1 MKRKNIALITL
12 ALGIG
17 ILFSACNDY
26 LDSDKY
32 FEDRT
37 TIEKVFTSRIRS
49 QQWLAYAYSFLK
61 DENADVVGKEKE
73 TNSFTFADDMYYGDR
88 DVNYDSKEAD
98 ELSYNTF
105 MQGEYDENDFNQGWT
120 MCYKGIYQASVF
132 IANIYRNTEMT
143 EKERLDFKGQ
153 ARFVRA
159 YFYWLLLRRYGPVP
173 IMPDEGVDY
182 TLSYEQIAT
191 PRSSYEEV
199 ANYISREM
207 VQAAKEIQYTRR
219 DGENIARPTKGAC
232 LATRALALAF
242 AASPLANG
250 NTDAYAKQ
258 LVDDKG
264 RTLLNT
270 DYQEEKWAR
279 AAAAC
284 KDVMHKAT
292 GQRAGKT
299 STPSS
304 LTVFCSTET
313 LLQKTIPN

>member
-1 MKRKNIALITL
+1 
-12 ALGIG
+12 
-17 ILFSACNDY
+17 
-26 LDSDKY
+26 
-32 FEDRT
+32 
-37 TIEKVFTSRIRS
+37 
-49 QQWLAYAYSFLK
+49 
-61 DENADVVGKEKE
+61 
-73 TNSFTFADDMYYGDR
+73 
-88 DVNYDSKEAD
+88 
-98 ELSYNTF
+98 
-105 MQGEYDENDFNQGWT
+105 
-120 MCYKGIYQASVF
+120 
-132 IANIYRNTEMT
+132 MT

-284 KDVMHKAT
+284 KDVMQLGVYDLYHASFSTTDAAGDPAT
-292 GQRAGKT
+292 IVPADSTCQFAQSDWPTGWKT

-313 LLQKTIPN
+313 LLQKTIPNSYSRV

>member
-1 MKRKNIALITL
+1 MKHKNITLITL

-17 ILFSACNDY
+17 TLFSACSDY

-32 FEDRT
+32 FEDRR
-37 TIEKVFTSRIRS
+37 TIEKVFSSRVRS

-61 DENADVVGKEKE
+61 DENADVVGKERE

-88 DVNYDSKEAD
+88 DVNYDSKEAN

-105 MQGEYDENDFNQGWT
+105 MQGEYDENDFNDGWT

-182 TLSYEQIAT
+182 TKSYEQIAT

-207 VQAAKEIQYTRR
+207 VQAAKEIQYTKR

-232 LATRALALAF
+232 LATRALALIY

-250 NTDAYAKQ
+250 NSDAYAKQ

-264 RTLLNT
+264 RALLNA
-270 DYQEEKWAR
+270 DYKEEKWAR

-284 KDVMHKAT
+284 KDVMQLGVYDLYHASFST
-292 GQRAGKT
+292 TDAAGD
-299 STPSS
+299 PD
-304 LTVFCSTET
+304 
-313 LLQKTIPN
+313 TIVPAAKG

>member
-1 MKRKNIALITL
+1 MKHKNIILITL
-12 ALGIG
+12 MLGIG
-17 ILFSACNDY
+17 TLFSACNDY

-32 FEDRT
+32 FEDRL
-37 TIEKVFTSRIRS
+37 TIEKVFTSRVRS

-61 DENADVVGKEKE
+61 DENADVVGKERE

-88 DVNYDSKEAD
+88 DVNYDSKEAN

-105 MQGEYDENDFNQGWT
+105 MQGEYNENDFNESWT

-132 IANIYRNTEMT
+132 IANIYRNNEMT

-182 TLSYEQIAT
+182 TKSYEQIAT

-207 VQAAKEIQYTRR
+207 VQAAKEIQYTKR

-232 LATRALALAF
+232 LATRALALIY

-250 NTDAYAKQ
+250 NSDA
-258 LVDDKG
+258 
-264 RTLLNT
+264 
-270 DYQEEKWAR
+270 
-279 AAAAC
+279 
-284 KDVMHKAT
+284 
-292 GQRAGKT
+292 
-299 STPSS
+299 
-304 LTVFCSTET
+304 
-313 LLQKTIPN
+313 